1 MISLEQVIQSAA
13 WSLFHSLWQ
22 IGIIGIVIFTILQ
35 LDWLRD
41 PKQRFGLLLTGIS
54 LSAFAFLST
63 FVWYMYQYS
72 PAEAIS
78 FAGLSFEELMLM
90 KAASESMEAEASLL
104 VKIEVWVFANMHYL
118 VYAWLAGVSI
128 FLVRFAGGLW
138 YVNRLKTHNVS
149 MAPAMANKY
158 LQKWAVQFPM
168 LRKVKVLESAK
179 VNAPLV
185 AGIFKPVILFP
196 IGMISQLHPSQVEAI
211 LAHEI
216 AHILRSDMLTQ
227 TLCSLAKALLFYHP
241 AMWWMQRSL
250 SEEREF
256 ACDEFA
262 INLTANPPALAK
274 ALANV
279 KAWES
284 NELIM
289 AFQNKQHYLINRIS
303 RIFGMKNQTE
313 SNNYTGNLSAL
324 AIILAMLFLLPVAEG
339 QDSPERSEKF
349 NTSEILTSVSETGT
363 ESDARSI
370 LELPEVGQQVTDTV
384 PPASS
389 VKANDTIPPTPPK
402 VNWEKNAEAIER
414 ALKSMEMYQSI
425 SMQEI
430 QKSMDQATKS
440 MDALKM
446 MNFDSIQISV
456 VKAMKVSMVD
466 VEKALK
472 AASESIKK
480 MDISEEERKEMMIEI
495 EQELA
500 KQKIDIARELE
511 SAKLELQRAKL
522 QMGSELDREKM
533 RQEMEQA
540 KAQMQQEFEQARIEL
555 QKEMEALKKKM
566 DEERK
571 RENKEDDNIAQSVL
585 KQPLFVIDG
594 VIISSGKH
602 LGITQD
608 QIKSIDV
615 LKGESGILAYGE
627 RGANGV
633 IQIST
638 IHGNGPDSNLS
649 GVEISTVLNN
659 STGKTPKL
667 RASFSQEDILFVVNE
682 TVMPDFDFKS
692 MDMSSVKSIE
702 VLKGEAAIM
711 KYGSRASDGVIK
723 INTKGKIE

>member
-1 MISLEQVIQSAA
+1 MIGIEQIIQSVA

-54 LSAFAFLST
+54 LSAFAFLGT
-63 FVWYMYQYS
+63 FAWYMYQYS

-78 FAGLSFEELMLM
+78 SAGLSFEELMLM

-118 VYAWLAGVSI
+118 VYAWLVGVSI

-149 MAPAMANKY
+149 IAPAMANKY
-158 LQKWAVQFPM
+158 LQKWTAQFPM

-196 IGMISQLHPSQVEAI
+196 IGMVSQLHPSQVEAI

-250 SEEREF
+250 AEEREF

-284 NELIM
+284 NELAM

-303 RIFGMKNQTE
+303 RIFGMKNQSE

-339 QDSPERSEKF
+339 QDSPERSDKVT
-349 NTSEILTSVSETGT
+349 TSEISNPISEM
-363 ESDARSI
+363 ED
-370 LELPEVGQQVTDTV
+370 ELDKPNTIMPSNQLLQQ
-384 PPASS
+384 AS
-389 VKANDTIPPTPPK
+389 DTIPPRGK
-402 VNWEKNAEAIER
+402 EDWRKNAEAVER
-414 ALKSMEMYQSI
+414 ALEEMEKSQNL
-425 SMQEI
+425 SMQEM
-430 QKSMDQATKS
+430 QKSIEQAMKS
-440 MDALKM
+440 LDMVKI
-446 MNFDSIQISV
+446 MNFDSIQLSI
-456 VKAMKVSMVD
+456 
-466 VEKALK
+466 EKALNSGMVDIEK
-472 AASESIKK
+472 ALEAASENIKK
-480 MDISEEERKEMMIEI
+480 MNISEDEKQKMLFEI
-495 EQELA
+495 QQELSR
-500 KQKIDIARELE
+500 QKIDISKEIAASKIEFE
-511 SAKLELQRAKL
+511 RAKF
-522 QMGSELDREKM
+522 QMTQEINREKM
-533 RQEMEQA
+533 KAEMEQA
-540 KAQMQQEFEQARIEL
+540 KVQMQKEFEQARIQL
-555 QKEMEALKKKM
+555 QKEMEALKMKM
-566 DEERK
+566 EEERRK
-571 RENKEDDNIAQSVL
+571 ENQVEDFIVKSIDKE
-585 KQPLFVIDG
+585 PLLVIDG
-594 VIISSGKH
+594 VIVTGRKS

-608 QIKSIDV
+608 QIKSINV
-615 LKGESGILAYGE
+615 LKGESAILAYGD

-633 IQIST
+633 IQMTT
-638 IHGNGPDSNLS
+638 IHGNGPDSNII
-649 GVEISTVLNN
+649 GN
-659 STGKTPKL
+659 
-667 RASFSQEDILFVVNE
+667 
-682 TVMPDFDFKS
+682 DFDLTFYAAKQRNINVRGS
-692 MDMSSVKSIE
+692 QFPNNVLYVIDGKISGEGTLKGLNPNSIESLE
-702 VLKGEAAIM
+702 VLKGEAAILE
-711 KYGSRASDGVIK
+711 YGQRASDGVIK
-723 INTKGKIE
+723 ISTKGKRE